1 MKSALKEWILV
12 QEMTSTE
19 KLMMMLLVK
28 NAKSC
33 MHSKISIKEM
43 QHELGIGERQV
54 MKILKKLRESNLIES
69 FTVLIRKKYRGNIYR
84 VKTENFVKTP
94 TNHLNYNS
102 GSTCK
107 CLKKKGKN
115 SEKSVKTQF
124 NHLNY
129 NSGSDSKIKIKIKE
143 RKEKVIQK
151 EKKENKIKENIF
163 INKEVKEKTW
173 IDVLMEIPN
182 VKSNPPK
189 KEWIAIQESIYPL
202 KDLLNMANL
211 FYTSVEIEKKY
222 SYQRPLAA
230 FINWIK
236 REVSLNGR
244 TSQNYRLKDSNQ
256 DKFSDP
262 RLLELAKRSQ
272 RVRRKNN

>member
-43 QHELGIGERQV
+43 QDELGIGERQV

-69 FTVLIRKKYRGNIYR
+69 FTVLIRKKYRGSIYR

-107 CLKKKGKN
+107 CLKKRVEIQKKVSN
-115 SEKSVKTQF
+115 PSSTTCTLVQV
-124 NHLNY
+124 
-129 NSGSDSKIKIKIKE
+129 DSFKRKD

-151 EKKENKIKENIF
+151 EKKEKKTKEKIF
-163 INKEVKEKTW
+163 IDKDVKEKTW
-173 IDVLMEIPN
+173 IDVLMEIPI

-189 KEWIAIQESIYPL
+189 KEWIAIQESIYPI

>member
-33 MHSKISIKEM
+33 MHSKTPVKEM

-69 FTVLIRKKYRGNIYR
+69 FTVLIRKKYRGSIYR

-107 CLKKKGKN
+107 CLKKRVEIQKKVPN
-115 SEKSVKTQF
+115 PSSTTCTLVQVDTFKRK
-124 NHLNY
+124 
-129 NSGSDSKIKIKIKE
+129 KP
-143 RKEKVIQK
+143 KEKVIQK
-151 EKKENKIKENIF
+151 ENKERKNKEKIF
-163 INKEVKEKTW
+163 INKDVKERAKSW
-173 IDVLMEIPN
+173 VDVLMKISS

-189 KEWIAIQESIYPL
+189 DEWIELQESIYPAEH
-202 KDLLNMANL
+202 LLNMANI
-211 FYTSVEIEKKY
+211 FYTSVEIEKQY
-222 SYQRPLAA
+222 SYQRPLTA

-236 REVSLNGR
+236 REVSPNGR
-244 TSQNYRLKDSNQ
+244 ITRNYRLKDSRE

-262 RLLELAKRSQ
+262 RLLRLAERSQ
-272 RVRRKNN
+272 RVRRKTD

>member
-33 MHSKISIKEM
+33 MHSKISVKEM

-54 MKILKKLRESNLIES
+54 MKILKKLRKSNLIES
-69 FTVLIRKKYRGNIYR
+69 FTVLIRKKYRGSIYR

-107 CLKKKGKN
+107 CLKKRVEIQKKVSN
-115 SEKSVKTQF
+115 PSSTTCTLVQV
-124 NHLNY
+124 
-129 NSGSDSKIKIKIKE
+129 DSFKRKD

-151 EKKENKIKENIF
+151 EKKEKKTKEKIF
-163 INKEVKEKTW
+163 IDKDVKEKTW

-189 KEWIAIQESIYPL
+189 KEWIAIQESIYPI

-244 TSQNYRLKDSNQ
+244 TSQNYRLKDSDQ

>member
-54 MKILKKLRESNLIES
+54 MKILKKLRKSNLIES
-69 FTVLIRKKYRGNIYR
+69 FTVLIRKKYRGSIYR

-102 GSTCK
+102 GSKCK
-107 CLKKKGKN
+107 CLKKRVEIQKKVSN
-115 SEKSVKTQF
+115 PSSTTCTLVQV
-124 NHLNY
+124 
-129 NSGSDSKIKIKIKE
+129 DSFKRKD

-151 EKKENKIKENIF
+151 EKKEKKTKEKIF
-163 INKEVKEKTW
+163 IDKDVKEKTW

-189 KEWIAIQESIYPL
+189 KEWIAIQESIYPI

>member
-33 MHSKISIKEM
+33 MHSKISVKEM

-54 MKILKKLRESNLIES
+54 MKILKKLKQSNLIES

-107 CLKKKGKN
+107 CLKKRVEIQKKVSN
-115 SEKSVKTQF
+115 PSSTTCTLVQV
-124 NHLNY
+124 
-129 NSGSDSKIKIKIKE
+129 DSFKRKD

-151 EKKENKIKENIF
+151 EKKEKKTKEKIF
-163 INKEVKEKTW
+163 INKDVKEKTW

-189 KEWIAIQESIYPL
+189 KEWIAIQESIYPI

>member
-33 MHSKISIKEM
+33 MHSKISVKEM
-43 QHELGIGERQV
+43 QDELGIGERQV
-54 MKILKKLRESNLIES
+54 MKILKKLKQSNLIES
-69 FTVLIRKKYRGNIYR
+69 FTVLIRKKYRGSIYR

-102 GSTCK
+102 GSKCK
-107 CLKKKGKN
+107 CLKKRVEIQKKVSN
-115 SEKSVKTQF
+115 PSSTTCTLVQV
-124 NHLNY
+124 
-129 NSGSDSKIKIKIKE
+129 DSFKRKD

-151 EKKENKIKENIF
+151 EKKEKKTKEKIF
-163 INKEVKEKTW
+163 IDKDVKEKTW
-173 IDVLMEIPN
+173 VDVLMEIPN

>member
-33 MHSKISIKEM
+33 MHSKISVKEM

-69 FTVLIRKKYRGNIYR
+69 FTVLIRKKYRGSIYR

-102 GSTCK
+102 GSKCK
-107 CLKKKGKN
+107 CLKKRVEIQKKVSN
-115 SEKSVKTQF
+115 PSSTTCTLVQV
-124 NHLNY
+124 
-129 NSGSDSKIKIKIKE
+129 DSFKRKD

-151 EKKENKIKENIF
+151 EKKEKKTKEKIF
-163 INKEVKEKTW
+163 IDKDVKEKTW

-189 KEWIAIQESIYPL
+189 KEWIAIQESIYPI

-244 TSQNYRLKDSNQ
+244 TSQNYRLKDSNE

>member
-33 MHSKISIKEM
+33 MHSKISVKEM

-69 FTVLIRKKYRGNIYR
+69 FTVLIRKKYRGSIYR

-107 CLKKKGKN
+107 CLKKRVEIQKKVSN
-115 SEKSVKTQF
+115 PSSTTCTLVQV
-124 NHLNY
+124 
-129 NSGSDSKIKIKIKE
+129 DSFKRKD

-151 EKKENKIKENIF
+151 EKKEKKTKEKIF
-163 INKEVKEKTW
+163 IDKDVKEKTW

-189 KEWIAIQESIYPL
+189 KEWIAIQESIYPI